1 MTLVQ
6 EAESDKKKNGLA
18 DEIIDLKIR
27 SEENL
32 NRLLLLFTGELDAT
46 KDSERTGNVES
57 SLVDDAINLSVS
69 SSGSESSSDDD
80 TDAE

>member
-46 KDSERTGNVES
+46 KDSGRTGNVEA